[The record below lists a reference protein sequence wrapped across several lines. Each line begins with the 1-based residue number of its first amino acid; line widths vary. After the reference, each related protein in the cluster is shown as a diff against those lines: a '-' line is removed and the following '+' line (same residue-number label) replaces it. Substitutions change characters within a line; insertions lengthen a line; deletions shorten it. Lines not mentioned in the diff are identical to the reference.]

1 MHVKDI
7 RIDSKD
13 VKKILK
19 DLDHVIAKGTYSEL
33 ILEMSKISEIVGIEF
48 STDYD
53 LWRKALVDKIQGE

>member
-7 RIDSKD
+7 RIDPKD
-13 VKKILK
+13 VKKMLVE
-19 DLDHVIAKGTYSEL
+19 LDHVIAKGTYSEL

-53 LWRKALVDKIQGE
+53 LWRKSLVDKIQGE

>member
-7 RIDSKD
+7 RIDPKD
-13 VKKILK
+13 VKKMLVE
-19 DLDHVIAKGTYSEL
+19 LDHVIAKGTYSEL

-53 LWRKALVDKIQGE
+53 LWRKSLVDKVQGE